1 MGAKR
6 ALIVDDSKS
15 ARMFLSRIL
24 EKYDIDVDDAES
36 AEQAIEYLGS
46 NRPDVIF
53 MDHMMPGMDGF
64 QAVQVIKNNPRTAM
78 IPILMYTSQQG
89 ELYLGQARALGAVGV
104 LPKQIKPTDVSKVLY
119 QLHLVPD
126 RRTAEQS
133 TFQSVSS
140 PGADAHGEMAP
151 APRGLTDVTLREHL
165 AELRRVLVANLD
177 SQAER
182 IGADLRTILQDAPPH
197 LPTASTRR
205 SVRAAYA
212 PWVLSAAALA
222 LAAAL
227 GLGWRQEV
235 ARSQALVAEFGQLR
249 ASLAARAAA
258 PAPAATPTPAADA
271 REATS
276 VAPPRFAAGPV
287 SSAVAPRTAGFDE
300 SKPLVAS
307 VPYGSEPLSGPR
319 LELLR
324 QLFEQL
330 STENYRGTVEIRTF
344 AGRFCLIGNSVDGY
358 SLAPDETPFAK
369 CDALASS
376 SDEAPAQPQRVP
388 LAFANLL
395 GVFRNRTHGAVDV
408 QVVPGDTAVQ
418 AVAYPTVSEALTA
431 GEWNRAGNAN
441 NRIEIRVR

>member
-15 ARMFLSRIL
+15 ARTFLSRIL
-24 EKYDIDVDDAES
+24 ENYDIDVDDAEN
-36 AEQAIEYLGS
+36 AEQAIEYLTT

-126 RRTAEQS
+126 RRIAEQS
-133 TFQSVSS
+133 TFQSISS
-140 PGADAHGEMAP
+140 PGADERIELP
-151 APRGLTDVTLREHL
+151 ATSRSLTDVTLREHL

-182 IGADLRTILQDAPPH
+182 IGADLRRILEDAPP
-197 LPTASTRR
+197 LPSAPPRR
-205 SVRAAYA
+205 RPRAGYA
-212 PWVLSAAALA
+212 PWVLSGAALA
-222 LAAAL
+222 LAVAL
-227 GLGWRQEV
+227 ALAWRQE
-235 ARSQALVAEFGQLR
+235 AGRSQALAAEVDQLR
-249 ASLAARAAA
+249 LSLATRAAA
-258 PAPAATPTPAADA
+258 PAPAATPTPA
-271 REATS
+271 REAQAAT
-276 VAPPRFAAGPV
+276 VAPPRLSAPA
-287 SSAVAPRTAGFDE
+287 SASAVTPRTAGVDE

-324 QLFEQL
+324 QLFDQL
-330 STENYRGTVEIRTF
+330 STENYHGVVEIRTF
-344 AGRFCLIGNSVDGY
+344 AGRFCLVGNAVDGY
-358 SLAPDETPFAK
+358 SLAPDETAFAK
-369 CDALASS
+369 CDALASN

-408 QVVPGDTAVQ
+408 QIVPGDTAVQ
-418 AVAYPTVSEALTA
+418 AVSYPTVSETLTA

>member
-24 EKYDIDVDDAES
+24 EKYDIDVDNAEN

-46 NRPDVIF
+46 HRPDVIF

-133 TFQSVSS
+133 TFQSISS
-140 PGADAHGEMAP
+140 PGADDRIELP
-151 APRGLTDVTLREHL
+151 APSRSLTDVTLREHL

-182 IGADLRTILQDAPPH
+182 IGADLRGILEDAPH
-197 LPTASTRR
+197 LPSAPPRR
-205 SVRAAYA
+205 RPRAGYA

-222 LAAAL
+222 LAVAL
-227 GLGWRQEV
+227 ALAWRQE
-235 ARSQALVAEFGQLR
+235 AGRSQTLATEIGQLR
-249 ASLAARAAA
+249 LALATRAAA
-258 PAPAATPTPAADA
+258 PASAATSTPAPEAQAATVAPSRLSAPGPAA
-271 REATS
+271 AT
-276 VAPPRFAAGPV
+276 
-287 SSAVAPRTAGFDE
+287 PRTAGFDE

-324 QLFEQL
+324 QLFDQL
-330 STENYRGTVEIRTF
+330 TAENYHGVVEIRTF
-344 AGRFCLIGNSVDGY
+344 AGRFCLVGNAVDGY
-358 SLAPDETPFAK
+358 SLAPDETAFAK

-376 SDEAPAQPQRVP
+376 SDEAPALPQRVP

-418 AVAYPTVSEALTA
+418 AVPYPTVSETLTA